1 MNFHHFLKKKENF
14 PRELSP
20 ISKSP
25 RFDSNQVSSFK
36 QDLSNF
42 QTKKHPLKSNSR
54 EDFLF
59 HEKNSPSNL
68 PSRGNKPIENFSPI
82 SRDNKF
88 QLYQNT
94 QEKTLPKFPLQ
105 ITSIHLI

>member
-1 MNFHHFLKKKENF
+1 MNYDFDSHSQVHEFSSFSQKKENF
-14 PRELSP
+14 PCELSP
-20 ISKSP
+20 ISKPP

-42 QTKKHPLKSNSR
+42 QTQNHPLKSYSR

-59 HEKNSPSNL
+59 HEKNSPSNI
-68 PSRGNKPIENFSPI
+68 PSRGNKPIEKFSPI

-88 QLYQNT
+88 QLY
-94 QEKTLPKFPLQ
+94 
-105 ITSIHLI
+105 